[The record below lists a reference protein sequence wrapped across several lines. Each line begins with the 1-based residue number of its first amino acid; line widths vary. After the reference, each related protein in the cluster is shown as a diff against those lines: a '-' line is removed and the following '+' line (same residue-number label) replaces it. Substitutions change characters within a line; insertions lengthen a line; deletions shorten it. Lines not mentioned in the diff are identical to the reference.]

1 MKIGVIAC
9 LTTFIVGCVLLLL
22 QMWGAVLP
30 ADVFA
35 KVMIT
40 LGVVFVVLLGITLV
54 RREYLDDR
62 TLRESGHLE

>member
-1 MKIGVIAC
+1 VKAGVIAC

-22 QMWGAVLP
+22 QMWVTLLP

-40 LGVVFVVLLGITLV
+40 LGIVFVVLLGITLV